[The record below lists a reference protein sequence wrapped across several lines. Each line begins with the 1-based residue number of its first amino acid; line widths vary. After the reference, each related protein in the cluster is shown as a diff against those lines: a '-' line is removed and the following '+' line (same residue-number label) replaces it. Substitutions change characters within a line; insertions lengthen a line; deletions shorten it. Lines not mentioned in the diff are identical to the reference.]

1 MMRGVVLVIISLLG
15 SALSARLPYIV
26 NGEDAEIGEF
36 PWQGSLQQLMAHK
49 CGASLISDEWALTA
63 AHCMFSPTWRWTYT
77 LVLGAHDKTFQLKGN
92 PTRHLISQIIIHP
105 KYKNGGSPSQDGDIA
120 LLKLKTKADL
130 TSKYIKP
137 IKLASGD
144 DDFTRESCMISGWG
158 STKSSIT
165 IITPNTLQKTD
176 VEVIRQYKSHV
187 SVLKRGSSA
196 CVGDSGGP
204 LACKRDGTWY
214 LMGAASYV
222 FLDSKRNCST
232 TQPSVYTSVPYYRA
246 WIKENTGL

>member
-1 MMRGVVLVIISLLG
+1 MHRVAALLVLALLG
-15 SALSARLPYIV
+15 SAYSARLPYIV
-26 NGEDAEIGEF
+26 NGQDAEIGEF

-63 AHCMFSPTWRWTYT
+63 SHCMFGPTWKWTYT
-77 LVLGAHDKTFQLKGN
+77 LVLGAHDKTFQLKGD
-92 PTRHLISQIIIHP
+92 PTRHIISQIIIHP
-105 KYKNGGSPSQDGDIA
+105 HYKNGGSPTQPGDIA

-137 IKLASGD
+137 IKLASAS
-144 DDFTRESCMISGWG
+144 DDFTDQTCMISGWG
-158 STKSSIT
+158 STKSTIT

-176 VEVIRQYKSHV
+176 VKVVYQRKNHIG
-187 SVLKRGSSA
+187 VLKRGSSA

-204 LACKRDGTWY
+204 LACQRNGTWY

-222 FLDSKRNCST
+222 SVERNRDCST
-232 TQPSVYTSVPYYRA
+232 SMPSVYTSVPYYRE
-246 WIKENTGL
+246 WIKENSGL

>member
-1 MMRGVVLVIISLLG
+1 MHG
-15 SALSARLPYIV
+15 SI
-26 NGEDAEIGEF
+26 
-36 PWQGSLQQLMAHK
+36 Q
-49 CGASLISDEWALTA
+49 
-63 AHCMFSPTWRWTYT
+63 
-77 LVLGAHDKTFQLKGN
+77 VLGAHDKTFQLKGN

-105 KYKNGGSPSQDGDIA
+105 KYKNGGSPSQNGDIA

-137 IKLASGD
+137 IRLASGD

-196 CVGDSGGP
+196 CVGDSGNYIIHP
-204 LACKRDGTWY
+204 
-214 LMGAASYV
+214 
-222 FLDSKRNCST
+222 
-232 TQPSVYTSVPYYRA
+232 
-246 WIKENTGL
+246 I